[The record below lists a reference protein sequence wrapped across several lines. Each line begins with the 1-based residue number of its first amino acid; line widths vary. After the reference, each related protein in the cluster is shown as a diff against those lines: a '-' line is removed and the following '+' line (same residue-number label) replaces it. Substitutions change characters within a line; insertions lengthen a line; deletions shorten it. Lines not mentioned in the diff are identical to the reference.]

1 MRLERTIHRR
11 GGSKGAWSRE
21 GRPSCPHKQLRKEG
35 DGAMLKMDNQQ
46 GPTVQHRELCSMLCG
61 SRAERGMW
69 GEWMHICLW
78 LSPFTVHLE
87 LSQHC
92 SSAIPHYKITSSK
105 EKKNGVACHSS
116 RGTHAWHTGM
126 QQRPVRVILKA
137 FWASLHGELVPWWLV
152 PELELSCCNSPGS
165 VMIWQSATRRD
176 RLRLLEIVLFFF
188 FFLA

>member
-61 SRAERGMW
+61 SRAGRGTW
-69 GEWMHICLW
+69 GEWMHVCLW
-78 LSPFTVHLE
+78 LSPFTVCLE

-105 EKKNGVACHSS
+105 EKKKKKRCS
-116 RGTHAWHTGM
+116 
-126 QQRPVRVILKA
+126 
-137 FWASLHGELVPWWLV
+137 
-152 PELELSCCNSPGS
+152 LSCLQGNSCLTQECSKDPYVS
-165 VMIWQSATRRD
+165 SSK
-176 RLRLLEIVLFFF
+176 LSELLSMVSRCHGGWCPN
-188 FFLA
+188 